1 MGIQARNVS
10 RLQTWPSLPIAYQL
24 FLPQVWAEDPIRRAK
39 AGVPE
44 AINFETKTVIA
55 LGQLRQALAAGVPVG
70 IVLGDAAYGDET
82 DFRVGVADLGL
93 RTMLGVRAGTSVWAP
108 GTEPLPPLPWSGR
121 GRRSTRAAARCRKP
135 AGDAQGAGAQSAGAR
150 LA

>member
-93 RTMLGVRAGTSVWAP
+93 RYGLGVCAGTSVWAP
-108 GTEPLPPLPWSGR
+108 GTGPLPPPDP
-121 GRRSTRAAARCRKP
+121 AAARGGEP
-135 AGDAQGAGAQSAGAR
+135 AGDAQGAGAQPAGAR
-150 LA
+150 LAQGHLA